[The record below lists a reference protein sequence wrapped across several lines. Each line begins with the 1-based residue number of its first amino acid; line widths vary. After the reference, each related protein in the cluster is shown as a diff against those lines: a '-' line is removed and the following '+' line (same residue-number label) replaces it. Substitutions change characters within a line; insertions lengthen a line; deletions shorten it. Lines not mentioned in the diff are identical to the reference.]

1 VRPNIF
7 FAAMLK
13 SGSTHIKVYTQTV
26 TGLPYGHVVHK
37 LEGCDDQE
45 QQISVFLAQVLFP
58 LKGHLYCHHV
68 RGTQNNAE
76 MLKLYDVKPV
86 AIMRNAL
93 DCLVSFEEWLM
104 KEKKNVSTF
113 VVPNDWFYWDEVR
126 RYEWLCYNVLPWY
139 LSFYSTWV
147 KHPER
152 LIVWYEEFFAD
163 ETEGMMK
170 ILDYY
175 GFTTPKSMVT
185 LAAPEK
191 KWRFNKGVSGRGWDK
206 LGDMHLL
213 GLVQTQVEA
222 WNDDAMY
229 LDLIERRTQ

>member
-13 SGSTHIKVYTQTV
+13 SGSTHIKVYTQQL
-26 TGLPYGHVVHK
+26 TGLPYGHVVHTMK
-37 LEGCDDQE
+37 DCHDQE
-45 QQISVFLAQVLFP
+45 QHLSIFLAQVLFP

-68 RGTQNNAE
+68 RGTQNDRALLE
-76 MLKLYDVKPV
+76 VYDVKPV
-86 AIMRNAL
+86 VIMRNVL

-104 KEKKNVSTF
+104 KEGKNVSTF
-113 VVPNDWFYWDEVR
+113 VVPNDWFHWDEVR

-139 LSFYSTWV
+139 LSFYSTWMSA
-147 KHPER
+147 PER
-152 LIVWYEEFFAD
+152 LIVWYEEFFKD
-163 ETEGMMK
+163 EAAGMQR

-175 GFTTPKSMVT
+175 GFEFPWQTIALMR
-185 LAAPEK
+185 PEK

-213 GLVQTQVEA
+213 GTVQAQVEA
-222 WNDDAMY
+222 WNNPDMY
-229 LDLIERRTQ
+229 GDLVERK